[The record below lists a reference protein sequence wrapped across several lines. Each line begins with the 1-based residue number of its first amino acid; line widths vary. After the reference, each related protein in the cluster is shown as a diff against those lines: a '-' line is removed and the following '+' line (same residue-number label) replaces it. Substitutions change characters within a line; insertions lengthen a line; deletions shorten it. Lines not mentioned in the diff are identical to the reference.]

1 MRIGNH
7 VIRFFYI
14 LMGIIFFPVLLCVIF
29 IGNHMN
35 YNESLKL
42 AVRVPNYVLFV
53 IVLLGI
59 AVICLLVEVTE
70 KLWQK
75 SKTSRIENN
84 RIRLDL
90 VFDIVLAA
98 VFILLFF
105 VNVRIAKEIAFLLP
119 WDVGVVRAEALRI
132 TEGIPAGYSVYLSM
146 YSNNVP
152 MVYILKELYNK
163 AAELG
168 HYPYVYEFLWLQVNC
183 GLISIGGFFGCLAV
197 KKLTGKFLPALFSLL
212 LYLALPGISPWK
224 IAPYTDTYGIAFP
237 IMCIYFCI
245 CYKDAKSAVGKY
257 LFIILA
263 LASGTA
269 GGLIKPSAYIVV
281 IAVLGAECI
290 GCVMNCRRNWKYLLA
305 EAVLAAVLFFAK
317 NAYVDYMMEDIGLD
331 FNPEIEASWQNY
343 FYMGL
348 NEETTGSY
356 HPGDAGIFGEFQ
368 TDKRARNEAALER
381 AFERIKERGAFGTL
395 YYWLRKMT
403 MVFNDGT
410 FGWRGEVWSNGDYPE
425 DLAGN
430 DGFTD
435 ALRDTLWPGGS
446 HMGRYNTFAQLAW
459 IFCIVGIFGICF
471 CPGEKR
477 ERYAVAVV
485 SFLGIFFYQML
496 FEARARY
503 LLVFFPVLGALSICG
518 IWQYVYWVRRL
529 LRRRRLMPQKN
540 RDEKGLGAG
549 VAEEA
554 GTKNL

>member
-1 MRIGNH
+1 M
-7 VIRFFYI
+7 IRFFYI
-14 LMGIIFFPVLLCVIF
+14 LMGIVFFPVLFCVIF
-29 IGNHMN
+29 IGNRMD
-35 YNESLKL
+35 YNEGLKL
-42 AVRVPNYVLFV
+42 AALVPNYVLFA
-53 IVLLGI
+53 IALLGI
-59 AVICLLVEVTE
+59 AVICLLAEVT
-70 KLWQK
+70 KKARQK
-75 SKTSRIENN
+75 FKAGRTEDNG
-84 RIRLDL
+84 IRLDL
-90 VFDIVLAA
+90 IFDIVLAA

-105 VNVRIAKEIAFLLP
+105 VNVRIAKETAFLLP

-132 TEGIPAGYSVYLSM
+132 TEGIPAGYSVYLSV

-152 MVYILKELYNK
+152 MVYILKELYNM
-163 AAELG
+163 AAELKG
-168 HYPYVYEFLWLQVNC
+168 YPHVYEFLWLQVNC
-183 GLISIGGFFGCLAV
+183 GLISIGGFFSCLAV
-197 KKLTGKFLPALFSLL
+197 KKLTGKFLPAVFALL

-237 IMCIYFCI
+237 VMCIYFYI
-245 CYKDAKSAVGKY
+245 CYKDAKSAGGKY

-263 LASGTA
+263 LVSGTA

-281 IAVLGAECI
+281 IAVLGVECI
-290 GCVMNCRRNWKYLLA
+290 GCLMDWRRNWKYLLA
-305 EAVLAAVLFFAK
+305 EAVLAAALLFAK
-317 NAYVDYMMEDIGLD
+317 NACVDYMMEDIGLD
-331 FNPEIEASWQNY
+331 FNPEIEAGWQNY

-381 AFERIKERGAFGTL
+381 ALVRIKERGAFGTL

-410 FGWRGEVWSNGDYPE
+410 FGWRGEVWINEDYPE
-425 DLAGN
+425 ELAGN
-430 DGFTD
+430 DGITY
-435 ALRDTLWPGGS
+435 ALRDMLWPGGS
-446 HMGRYNTFAQLAW
+446 HMGRYNTFSQLAW

-471 CPGEKR
+471 CPGEQR

-518 IWQYVYWVRRL
+518 IWQYVYWVGEL
-529 LRRRRLMPQKN
+529 LRRRRFRPQKKPG
-540 RDEKGLGAG
+540 RGDL
-549 VAEEA
+549 
-554 GTKNL
+554 